1 MLTLLAIFI
10 AVAGFWVLAY
20 MGAPLLV
27 SSAAIGVYIVGLY
40 GVGIM
45 GPTAFAITGGIYA
58 VLAIALNLRP
68 IRRLITKPVFAGF
81 KAVLPPMTSTER
93 EALEAG
99 DVWWEGEMFRGRPD
113 WSRTSS
119 VRSSPPRSSPSSTTR
134 QLSCVR

>member
-81 KAVLPPMTSTER
+81 KAVLPGAKLGAAGGSGLCATKSN
-93 EALEAG
+93 EANPGVYMAKLKITGAP
-99 DVWWEGEMFRGRPD
+99 DPDATRP
-113 WSRTSS
+113 
-119 VRSSPPRSSPSSTTR
+119 
-134 QLSCVR
+134 LAE